1 MNQAA
6 QAETTK
12 NLRRGLPSSG
22 GSGRAALKASLTA
35 AALAAGGAAF
45 FYAFW
50 LVSRFEPVSSSGP
63 MPSAR
68 LSRKIAS
75 AEAKLKTDPEN
86 IELLT
91 RAGELHFRAGPA
103 DYATAINELEE
114 ARDLGS
120 LNPSIFYDLGVMY
133 QSVGL
138 YPFALKEYDRYLRHF
153 PHAADVAMR
162 KAKLLFEEGRYEE
175 ASDEYADLL
184 RDRPTDAMLKENLA
198 LSLWRSKKTDEARQI
213 LSQLQAESRG
223 QPESARAQYFL
234 GQMALEAKDYSGAQ
248 AAFEICRAAGGV
260 PGPGVSPA
268 DLPRGLAKAYQG
280 LKKYREAV
288 AQWKLV
294 LASEPKDR
302 EAVLA
307 VRRYGRYLSGPAKRP
322 RRKKRHG

>member
-6 QAETTK
+6 PAEATK
-12 NLRRGLPSSG
+12 NLTRGLPSSG
-22 GSGRAALKASLTA
+22 ISGRAALKASLTA
-35 AALAAGGAAF
+35 AALAAGGAVF

-50 LVSRFEPVSSSGP
+50 LVSRFEPLPPSGSAP
-63 MPSAR
+63 TAR
-68 LSRKIAS
+68 LSREIAS
-75 AEAKLKTDPEN
+75 AEEKLKTDPEN

-120 LNPSIFYDLGVMY
+120 LNPSIFYELGVMY
-133 QSVGL
+133 QSEGL

-162 KAKLLFEEGRYEE
+162 KAKLLFEAGRYEE

-198 LSLWRSKKTDEARQI
+198 LSLWRAKKTDEAKQI
-213 LSQLQAESRG
+213 LSQLQDESRG
-223 QPESARAQYFL
+223 HPEFARAEYFL
-234 GQMALEAKDYSGAQ
+234 GQMALEAKDYSGAE
-248 AAFEICRAAGGV
+248 AAFENCRAAGGV
-260 PGPGVSPA
+260 PGPGVGPA
-268 DLPRGLAKAYQG
+268 DLSRGLAKAYQG
-280 LKKYREAV
+280 LKKYRDAV
-288 AQWKLV
+288 EQWKLV

-302 EAVLA
+302 EAALA
-307 VRRYGRYLSGPAKRP
+307 IRRYGRYLSRP
-322 RRKKRHG
+322 ERRQGRKKIHG